1 VAFDNPM
8 NYNHQAARYAE
19 SLDNAVWTNQFDNQ
33 ANREAH
39 ILTTGPEI
47 WNQTDGGN
55 LDAFICATGTGG
67 TLAGVTRYLS
77 EKTGGRVEGWLADP
91 PGSVLFNLVENG
103 KSRKV
108 LWLLSARDKL
118 IGSRYR
124 PRKSDEQPRTRS
136 LPPDRRH
143 PHPRFRIHKNGLPL
157 ARRRRLVR
165 RCLIRAERG
174 GRDRAGE
181 EEGEGKYRCYHP
193 L

>member
-1 VAFDNPM
+1 MAFDNPM

-19 SLDNAVWTNQFDNQ
+19 SLDNVVWTNQFDNQ

-77 EKTGGRVEGWLADP
+77 ETTGGRVEGWLADP

-103 KSRKV
+103 KA
-108 LWLLSARDKL
+108 AREGT
-118 IGSRYR
+118 GSIT
-124 PRKSDEQPRTRS
+124 EGT
-136 LPPDRRH
+136 
-143 PHPRFRIHKNGLPL
+143 L
-157 ARRRRLVR
+157 APF
-165 RCLIRAERG
+165 C
-174 GRDRAGE
+174 AG
-181 EEGEGKYRCYHP
+181 
-193 L
+193 

>member
-1 VAFDNPM
+1 MAFDNPM

-55 LDAFICATGTGG
+55 FDAFICATGTGG

-103 KSRKV
+103 KA
-108 LWLLSARDKL
+108 AREGT
-118 IGSRYR
+118 GSIT
-124 PRKSDEQPRTRS
+124 EGT
-136 LPPDRRH
+136 
-143 PHPRFRIHKNGLPL
+143 L
-157 ARRRRLVR
+157 APF
-165 RCLIRAERG
+165 C
-174 GRDRAGE
+174 AG
-181 EEGEGKYRCYHP
+181 
-193 L
+193 